1 MPTFRDITM
10 PELNP
15 SKSFLNVLV
24 IVLLGAL
31 FATGATISDSL
42 KQKSDSLKQKEA
54 IGSVLP
60 TSSEVS
66 ISDNTNQ

>member
-1 MPTFRDITM
+1 M

-24 IVLLGAL
+24 VVLLGAL

-42 KQKSDSLKQKEA
+42 KQKKA
-54 IGSVLP
+54 IGSVLH
-60 TSSEVS
+60 TSLEVP